1 MVGVGKSY
9 FQPGQFK
16 KGNMDKSKVNF
27 FILLIIQVGNL
38 IGLNKEFLGLLTGLF
53 DFIAGKT

>member
-9 FQPGQFK
+9 FQPRQFK
-16 KGNMDKSKVNF
+16 KGNMDKSRVNF

-38 IGLNKEFLGLLTGLF
+38 IGLNKEFLGLLAGLF
-53 DFIAGKT
+53 

>member
-16 KGNMDKSKVNF
+16 KGSTDKSKVNF

-53 DFIAGKT
+53 